1 MAEAPATPLPRGRAC
16 LPKLGRPMIADVTD
30 AARAR
35 FWAGLGNT
43 RRQQHLTALPS
54 WQARLDAALDEAP
67 RGNGAGWIARD
78 ELGAELARR
87 LESDGEEDVARWWDH
102 LRPADLY
109 LACACS
115 RGVAAAIERFER
127 IYGDEIARTARRF
140 ERPGLSAEDLLQL
153 LRAKLFT
160 ASPAETAAAADGE
173 PTPGG
178 EPGSGSTREPTR
190 EPKIASYT
198 GQGFLQN
205 WVRVTTTRTFIDCCR
220 RPSEAELEVP
230 IANELAAR
238 LAEPGADPELELLK
252 REHAAHFKAAF
263 AEAVGA
269 LDSSDRLVL
278 KQHLC
283 ERLTIDQIGALYRLH
298 RATAARRLARARE
311 ALLAAARAA
320 LARRLGLPPERLAG
334 VLDLVA
340 SRMDVSVERLLR

>member
-1 MAEAPATPLPRGRAC
+1 
-16 LPKLGRPMIADVTD
+16 MIAGVTD

-43 RRQQHLTALPS
+43 RRRDLDALPG
-54 WQARLDAALDEAP
+54 WEARLDAALDAAP
-67 RGNGAGWIARD
+67 RDYSADWIARD
-78 ELGAELARR
+78 DLGAEMARR
-87 LESDGEEDVARWWDH
+87 LESDGEEDVGRWWDH

-109 LACACS
+109 LACACA

-140 ERPGLSAEDLLQL
+140 ERPGLPADDLVQL
-153 LRAKLFT
+153 LRAKLFA
-160 ASPAETAAAADGE
+160 ASPGEAADSE
-173 PTPGG
+173 
-178 EPGSGSTREPTR
+178 REAKIA
-190 EPKIASYT
+190 PKIASYT

-220 RPSEAELEVP
+220 RPSEAAMEVP

-278 KQHLC
+278 KQHLV
-283 ERLTIDQIGALYRLH
+283 ERLSIDQIGALYHLH
-298 RATAARRLARARE
+298 RATAARRVARARD

-320 LARRLGLPPERLAG
+320 LARRLGLSAERLAG
-334 VLDLVA
+334 VLALVA